1 MLKSQSVHDADTF
14 YITSAR
20 SALNRTR
27 EKQLK
32 HINNSLFRG
41 YVMLFRSSARDLLPV
56 SSYWVFFFFF
66 FFMVKC
72 STNKQELC
80 TTVDFSIHL
89 EFHLKNSTI
98 TLSKCL
104 SHYLNA
110 CKLNRCFFPKETHG
124 SKTKRTGQPVLLQ

>member
-1 MLKSQSVHDADTF
+1 MYMMPIRFTLLQPGAHWIEPEKNNLSTSITVYLEVTWCFLGVQPETYCQLVHTEF
-14 YITSAR
+14 
-20 SALNRTR
+20 
-27 EKQLK
+27 
-32 HINNSLFRG
+32 
-41 YVMLFRSSARDLLPV
+41 
-56 SSYWVFFFFF
+56 FFFFF